1 MANSELLRLMVIFL
15 GQKRRGNAIKSINID
30 QFDAQIEYKMIKIYC
45 FHVNLN
51 TSVTDEDQE
60 MQLKA
65 LEKQITHICVYLR
78 MKGKTNHSSYRYFCH
93 IEI

>member
-1 MANSELLRLMVIFL
+1 M
-15 GQKRRGNAIKSINID
+15 
-30 QFDAQIEYKMIKIYC
+30 
-45 FHVNLN
+45 N